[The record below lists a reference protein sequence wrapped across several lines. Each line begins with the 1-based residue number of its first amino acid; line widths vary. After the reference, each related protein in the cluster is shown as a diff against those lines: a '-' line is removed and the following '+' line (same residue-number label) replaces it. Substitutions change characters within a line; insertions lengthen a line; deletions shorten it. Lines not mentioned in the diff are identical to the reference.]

1 MPVKVAAA
9 PKNALKLLQTGVEQ
23 HLADIVDATLGEIEG
38 LATPH
43 QVFHLGLD
51 ALVSEK
57 PIASAA
63 KHVAWSA
70 ESGRSQEEGSCRCG
84 ARCHAPRPTVR
95 LRQSRTARDRE
106 HRGRSCRRAP
116 EPRNEG

>member
-43 QVFHLGLD
+43 RVFHLGLD

-57 PIASAA
+57 AIASAA

-70 ESGRSQEEGSCRCG
+70 S
-84 ARCHAPRPTVR
+84 
-95 LRQSRTARDRE
+95 LRDRKKKAIAAAE
-106 HRGRSCRRAP
+106 LFVTRQGLQFPCVAWQRDATGI
-116 EPRNEG
+116 NEG